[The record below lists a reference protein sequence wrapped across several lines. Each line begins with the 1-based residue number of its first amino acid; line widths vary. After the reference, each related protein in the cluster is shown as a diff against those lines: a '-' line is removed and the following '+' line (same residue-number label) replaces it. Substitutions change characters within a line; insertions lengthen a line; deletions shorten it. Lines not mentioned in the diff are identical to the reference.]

1 MLRLLDSFRAMIS
14 GSLLWLLPAIL
25 AAAMLAFFVYRATNP
40 AVERHV
46 RLGLATLR
54 TSALLLI
61 ILAIFELTLQL
72 RWQQSAPP
80 LLAVALDQSASMQVE
95 EGTESRAAA
104 LMQIVREEL
113 PRHRRSELALR
124 YYGFAGHTVELSE
137 AAAESLSFAGD
148 ATNITAALESIRSGL
163 LEQNLAAILLI
174 SDGNYTSGGDP
185 GRYAAEIG
193 LPVYTIGLGSPA
205 ARPDIGISGT
215 EANPFAFVGESTPVR
230 INVRSTSGRRE
241 KIHLSLLT
249 AEGEA
254 AAATIDLP
262 PGPVDSAVVLPF
274 RPARDGRQ
282 KLNLLLTASGD
293 DANKVNNRAT
303 LYVDVL
309 KSRTRIYIMA
319 GALSPDISF
328 LRQHL
333 QASERFDL
341 RLLAEL
347 SQPGGAQERLNRA
360 LQDSIDQADLF
371 VLYNYPGRTTPSLS
385 LERLQQSLERRARP
399 LLFVSGRDPAWNRL
413 APMEPFLPFHADP
426 VTTGIVEITPVLT
439 PAGSQHPV
447 MQIPGNGAAAW
458 GLLPPVFTQHR
469 LRSWWPDAEILAQAR
484 PAGAVAAA
492 VEGRAWPLIMIRPAG
507 AKSAAI
513 IGYDL
518 WRWHL
523 MMAGIGNEQESY
535 HHFLHNLVRWLQM
548 EQNSNLIRVQ
558 SDQALYH
565 FGDQVRITAQVV
577 DAQFQAVADAEVQVT
592 IHHNGTSGR
601 SAAGAQSA
609 PAAGA
614 GDAPAAAFFL
624 RPGGDGSYKGDF
636 RPQAAGDYQLTAQ
649 VVQGGRSL
657 GTATHLFSVG
667 SYNQELAEVTLKE
680 ELLRRIAAASG
691 GRYAGEAGAAGL
703 IASISGTRLT
713 RTLTQDFEVW
723 NRWLLL
729 AAILLLL
736 AAEWFIRRRKGML

>member
-1 MLRLLDSFRAMIS
+1 MLLLLDSFRVMIA
-14 GSLLWLLPAIL
+14 GSLLWLLPALL
-25 AAAMLAFFVYRATNP
+25 AAAMLAFFVYRTTNP
-40 AVERHV
+40 AVERSV
-46 RLGLATLR
+46 RLGLAALR
-54 TSALLLI
+54 TGALLLI
-61 ILAIFELTLQL
+61 LLAIFELTLQL
-72 RWQQSAPP
+72 RWQQTNPP
-80 LLAVALDQSASMQVE
+80 LLAIALDQSASMQVE
-95 EGTESRAAA
+95 EGPENRATA
-104 LMQIVREEL
+104 LQQIVRQEL
-113 PRHRRSELALR
+113 RRNRHSELALR
-124 YYGFAGHTVELSE
+124 YYGFAGHTEELTE

-148 ATNITAALESIRSGL
+148 ATNITAALEDIHSGL

-174 SDGNYTSGGDP
+174 SDGNYTIGGDP
-185 GRYAAEIG
+185 GRFAAEIG
-193 LPVYTIGLGSPA
+193 VPVYTIGLGSPVA
-205 ARPDIGISGT
+205 QPDIGISSV
-215 EANPFAFVGESTPVR
+215 EVNPFAFVGESTPVR
-230 INVRSTSGRRE
+230 VHVRSTSRMRE
-241 KIHLSLLT
+241 KIRLSLQT
-249 AEGEA
+249 AAGEA
-254 AAATIDLP
+254 AAAAIDLP
-262 PGPVDSAVVLPF
+262 PGPVDSALVLPF
-274 RPARDGRQ
+274 KPPQDGRQ

-293 DANKVNNRAT
+293 DANRANNRAT

-309 KSRTRIYIMA
+309 KSRTRIYLMA

-333 QASERFDL
+333 QASDRFDL

-347 SQPGGAQERLNRA
+347 SQPGGAQELVNRA

-371 VLYNYPGRTTPSLS
+371 VLYNYPGRTTPPLS
-385 LERLQQSLERRARP
+385 QERLQQSLEKRARP
-399 LLFVSGRDPAWNRL
+399 LLFISGRDPAWNRM
-413 APMEPFLPFHADP
+413 APLESFLPFHADP
-426 VTTGIVEITPVLT
+426 VTTGLVEITPLVT
-439 PAGSQHPV
+439 PAGAQHPV
-447 MQIPGNGAAAW
+447 MQIPGSGAAAW

-484 PAGAVAAA
+484 PAGANAAA
-492 VEGRAWPLIMIRPAG
+492 VESRAWPLIMIRPAG

-513 IGYDL
+513 LAHDL

-577 DAQFQAVADAEVQVT
+577 DAQFQAVPDAEVQVT
-592 IHHNGTSGR
+592 IHHSASGSR
-601 SAAGAQSA
+601 NAAPAQTA
-609 PAAGA
+609 PAAVFYLRSA
-614 GDAPAAAFFL
+614 G
-624 RPGGDGSYKGDF
+624 GGSYKGDF
-636 RPQAAGDYQLTAQ
+636 RPQAAGDYQLAAQ
-649 VVQGGRSL
+649 VVHDGRSL
-657 GTATHLFSVG
+657 GTAAHLFSVG

-680 ELLRRIAAASG
+680 ELLRRIAASSG
-691 GRYAGEAGAAGL
+691 GRYADQAGAAAL
-703 IASISGTRLT
+703 IAGISGAGLT